1 MKKIFKI
8 SLVLLALLLIHTVVF
23 ATDINTDNPD
33 GTQAETQDQTVYGN
47 ENPEEEENEEEQNTN
62 TVGNTVQ
69 PMSNTERTPVTSN
82 SSTTAP
88 VNVGSTAALSSSN
101 LPLMTIINIILIV
114 IGLLLILFAIAI
126 LIRLR

>member
-8 SLVLLALLLIHTVVF
+8 SLVLFALLLIHTVVF
-23 ATDINTDNPD
+23 ATDINTENPD

-47 ENPEEEENEEEQNTN
+47 ENPEEEENQDDDAVENT
-62 TVGNTVQ
+62 TL
-69 PMSNTERTPVTSN
+69 PMSNNERTPVTSN

-88 VNVGSTAALSSSN
+88 VDVGSTAGLSSSN